1 MAGAKME
8 TTRWPGVYRRG
19 PRWVCEWT
27 DAAGKR
33 RRATVETR
41 EDASARKAT
50 EEAKAA
56 RGDLPDTGSRTR
68 ATVAGYALELF
79 GADLDRDKGS
89 TPARGRYAGR
99 RGAIRPQTLAE
110 YRRDLERHVLPVIG
124 GRPLAKV
131 RTPDL
136 ARLAAGLAAREGDAY
151 LADRTIRRIFAPLSA
166 LFATAVEEGFLTHNP
181 VRDVNLPSG
190 RDRLRRFDAD
200 DQGDDDPAAG
210 QARALTREQ
219 LAAFLTIVDPRW
231 RLFFELLASTGLRVS
246 EALALRWGDIRL
258 DGSNPAV
265 RVRRAYVKG
274 AYGPPKSKHG
284 RRDVPLPFGLVTA
297 LRERRAGSE
306 WPDARDLIF
315 PSLNGT
321 PMSAEN
327 LARRTLKPAVQEAG
341 AGWAGYH
348 AFRHFCA
355 SQLIADGRNI
365 VQVSRWLGHHSPS
378 FTLAVYAHLM
388 DDGVGKA
395 LAITGSRPQA
405 VAPGFASHARCGVSL
420 EAR

>member
-1 MAGAKME
+1 MAGAKLE
-8 TTRWPGVYRRG
+8 KTRWPGIYRRG
-19 PRWVCEWT
+19 DRWASEFT
-27 DAAGKR
+27 DAGGQR
-33 RRATVETR
+33 RRASAGSR
-41 EDASARKAT
+41 EDASARKAD

-56 RGDLPDTGSRTR
+56 RGDLPDTGGRSR

-99 RGAIRPQTLAE
+99 RGAIRPQTLDE

-124 GRPLAKV
+124 DRPLAKV
-131 RTPDL
+131 RAPDL
-136 ARLAAGLAAREGDAY
+136 ARLAAGLAARDGEDY
-151 LADRTIRRIFAPLSA
+151 LADRSVRRIFAPLSA
-166 LFATAVEEGFLTHNP
+166 LFATAVEEGFIAHNP

-190 RDRLRRFDAD
+190 RDRLRKFDAD
-200 DQGDDDPAAG
+200 DQGDDDDPAPG
-210 QARALTREQ
+210 HARALTREQ
-219 LAAFLTIVDPRW
+219 LATVLAIVDPRW
-231 RLFFELLASTGLRVS
+231 RVFFELLASTGLRVS
-246 EALALRWGDIRL
+246 EALALRWGDVRL

-265 RVRRAYVKG
+265 KVRRAYVKG
-274 AYGPPKSKHG
+274 AYGPPKSRHG

-306 WPDARDLIF
+306 WPDARGLVF

-341 AGWAGYH
+341 AGWAGFH

-365 VQVSRWLGHHSPS
+365 VQTSRWLGHHSPA
-378 FTLAVYAHLM
+378 FTLTVYAHLI
-388 DDGVGKA
+388 G
-395 LAITGSRPQA
+395 
-405 VAPGFASHARCGVSL
+405 
-420 EAR
+420 